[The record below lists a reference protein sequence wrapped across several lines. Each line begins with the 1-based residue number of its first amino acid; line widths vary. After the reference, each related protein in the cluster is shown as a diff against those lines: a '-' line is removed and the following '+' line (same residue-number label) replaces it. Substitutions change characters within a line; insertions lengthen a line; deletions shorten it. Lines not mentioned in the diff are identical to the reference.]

1 MFVRSTEGYPTRDRR
16 RGLIIGAAVV
26 TAVYLFF
33 TGLSTVWTDYLWYSS
48 VGLTSVWRVN
58 IVTGVVLAT
67 AGALVVFGIV
77 WGNLLLTDRLSPRY
91 ELLAMNQDEEL
102 VERFREW
109 VEPRLRLVRLAVAGL
124 FALMLGVG
132 LAGWRDDV
140 LLFFNSTP
148 FGTTDPLFGNDLAF
162 YMFRLPLWSKLVAWG
177 FNLTALT
184 AVLVGALHY
193 LNGGIRWRR
202 DTGLSMS
209 TGVKAHLSVLVALL
223 AVLRA
228 VMYRIDAWDLLYSTS
243 GAAPGAGFTDVN
255 ARLPAFNLLALVS
268 VAAAVLIVVNIWRK
282 GWTLAIVSIASWV
295 FISIAA
301 GLIYPAIIQRF
312 TVTPD
317 ELNKERPY
325 IARTIAATRTAFGL
339 DQVEIRQFAASP
351 DLTADDLERNRLTV
365 DNLRLWD
372 PDVLVRTYQNLQEI
386 RTYYRVDRVD
396 TDRYRLDDQP
406 TQVMVSVRELDEANL
421 PATDW
426 QNRVL
431 AYTHGFG
438 AVLSPANEVGPD
450 GQPEFLLKDV
460 PPQTDVETLKLDQA
474 RVYFGETYNPANPVI
489 VRSGTKPQEVD
500 FPLTPTG
507 TSLNE
512 YDGPAGVQISG
523 VLRRLAF
530 ALRYRDLNILISGQ
544 IRADSRV
551 LMERNIRHRVEKV
564 APFLLADADPYP
576 VFVDGEIVWM
586 IDLYSISDRYPY
598 SRPVTRAD
606 TLRLTLASRLPLA
619 GWNYMRNSVKATV
632 DSFDGTLRLYVV
644 DPNDPVVAT
653 WRKVYPDLFL
663 DGDDMPPEIR
673 EHLRYPADL
682 FKIQSEVYL
691 DYHMDDT
698 DVFFRRDDA
707 WEIPEDPSTIQR
719 RDRSELLRGDRVSA
733 TDFSQIQYL
742 RKMLP
747 YYLLMRLPGEEDVS
761 YVLLQPF
768 NPEAKRN
775 MASFLVA
782 DSTPGRYG
790 RLIDYRLP
798 RESVVDGPGQ
808 VGNRIDQ
815 DPQISQ
821 QKSLWN
827 TQGSTVLFG
836 DMLVVPIEQ
845 SVVYVQPVYLEAET
859 GGLPEF
865 RKAIV
870 VFQDRVEWRDSLDD
884 ALQAVFGEAATPGTQ
899 PPPGGGE
906 TPPPPSGTI
915 SELLAR
921 AAAAFSEAD
930 AALRRG
936 DLAEYQRLVNEARS
950 LVEEAQR
957 QLAQGTS
964 ADLPGV
970 WQ

>member
-1 MFVRSTEGYPTRDRR
+1 MFVRSSEGYPTRDRR
-16 RGLIIGAAVV
+16 RPLVVAVAVV
-26 TAVYLFF
+26 TVVYLFF
-33 TGLSTVWTDYLWYSS
+33 TGLSTVWTDYLWYES
-48 VGLTSVWRVN
+48 VGLTQVWRVN
-58 IVTGVVLAT
+58 LVVAVVL
-67 AGALVVFGIV
+67 GAVGAVVVFAVV
-77 WGNLLLTDRLSPRY
+77 WANLLLTDRLSPRY
-91 ELLAMNQDEEL
+91 ELLAVAEDEEL

-109 VEPRLRLVRLAVAGL
+109 VEPRLRLVRLGVAAL
-124 FALMLGVG
+124 FALLLGVG
-132 LAGWRDDV
+132 LAAWRDEV
-140 LLFFNSTP
+140 LLFFNATP
-148 FGTTDPLFGNDLAF
+148 FGVADPQFGNDISF
-162 YMFRLPLWSKLVAWG
+162 YMFKLPFWSQLAGWL

-202 DTGLSMS
+202 DAGLLMS

-223 AVLRA
+223 ALIRA
-228 VMYRIDAWDLLYSTS
+228 VMYRIDAWELLFSQA
-243 GAAPGAGFTDVN
+243 GPAPGAGFTDVN

-268 VAAAVLIVVNIWRK
+268 VAAAVLIVVNIWRH
-282 GWTLAIVSIASWV
+282 GWTMAIVSVVSWL
-295 FISIAA
+295 FISVAA
-301 GLIYPAIIQRF
+301 GLIYPAIVQRF
-312 TVTPD
+312 TVNPD

-325 IARTIAATRTAFGL
+325 IARAIEATRTAFGL
-339 DQVEIRQFAASP
+339 DGVEIRQFAASA

-396 TDRYRLDDQP
+396 TDRYRLDGLP
-406 TQVMVSVRELDEANL
+406 TQVMVAVRELDEENL

-426 QNRVL
+426 QNRRL

-438 AVLSPANEVGPD
+438 AVLSPANRVEPD
-450 GQPEFLLKDV
+450 GQPAFWLRDV
-460 PPQTDVETLKLDQA
+460 PPVAEVESLRIDQA
-474 RVYFGETYNPANPVI
+474 RVYFGETYDPDSPVI
-489 VRSGTKPQEVD
+489 VRTGTEPQEVD

-507 TSLNE
+507 TALNE
-512 YDGPAGVQISG
+512 YDGPAGVEISG

-551 LMERNIRHRVEKV
+551 LMVRNIRTRVEKV
-564 APFLLADADPYP
+564 APFLYADGDPYP
-576 VFVDGEIVWM
+576 ILVDGEIVWM

-598 SRPVTRAD
+598 SQRVSRAD

-644 DPNDPVVAT
+644 DPTDPIVAS

-663 DGDDMPPEIR
+663 DGEQMPPEIR
-673 EHLRYPADL
+673 EHLRYPQDL
-682 FKIQSEVYL
+682 FKIQSEIYL

-707 WEIPEDPSTIQR
+707 WEIPEDPSTIR
-719 RDRSELLRGDRVSA
+719 RLAVPDLLRGDRRSVA
-733 TDFSQIQYL
+733 EVGAVQYL

-747 YYLLMRLPGEEDVS
+747 YYLLMRLPGEADVS

-768 NPEAKRN
+768 NPENKRN

-782 DSTPGRYG
+782 DSSPDRYG

-836 DMLVVPIEQ
+836 DMLVVPIEE

-870 VFQDRVEWRDSLDD
+870 VFQDRVEWRDSLEE
-884 ALQAVFGEAATPGTQ
+884 ALLAVFGQATEPGEEP
-899 PPPGGGE
+899 PPPGE
-906 TPPPPSGTI
+906 LPPAPQGTI
-915 SELLAR
+915 AELLQQ
-921 AAAAFSEAD
+921 AADAFESAD

-950 LVEEAQR
+950 LIEEARR
-957 QLAQGTS
+957 QLSEGTS
-964 ADLPGV
+964 AEIPAV